1 MTDIAA
7 STPSSRNSTIA
18 YWFTTVILSRGD
30 QHGRLLL
37 EESITLK
44 LWLNHLGLELPP
56 GRQ

>member
-7 STPSSRNSTIA
+7 STPSSQNSTIA
-18 YWFTTVILSRGD
+18 YWVTTVILSRGD
-30 QHGRLLL
+30 QQGRLLL